1 MIERI
6 KEFLENRMI
15 RSVLKKASA
24 DIFTLQIDFE
34 YLETKYCKN
43 KKTIDKLLIYA
54 ILEIASQRTPRSS
67 EEKFNEVHNFYI
79 EYLQLIIESKHLTSI
94 IEIAAMRAKKQF
106 LETKLERM
114 SAEEL
119 MEFDKYSFTAMQY
132 RMEQAS
138 KGAITQETYDFIK
151 KQTEELSN
159 IDNKIMKLN
168 IEQNKN

>member
-24 DIFTLQIDFE
+24 DIFTLRIDFE

-43 KKTIDKLLIYA
+43 KKNIDKLLIYT
-54 ILEIASQRTPRSS
+54 ILEIASQRTPMSS
-67 EEKFNEVHNFYI
+67 EEKFNKVQNFYI
-79 EYLQLIIESKHLTSI
+79 EYLQLIIESKQSSSI
-94 IEIAAMRAKKQF
+94 IEIAGLRAKKQF
-106 LETKLERM
+106 LETKVERE

-119 MEFDKYSFTAMQY
+119 MEYDKYSFTSIQY

-138 KGAITQETYDFIK
+138 KGAITQETYNLIK
-151 KQTEELSN
+151 KQSEELSN
-159 IDNKIMKLN
+159 INNKIMKLN
-168 IEQNKN
+168 IEKNKN